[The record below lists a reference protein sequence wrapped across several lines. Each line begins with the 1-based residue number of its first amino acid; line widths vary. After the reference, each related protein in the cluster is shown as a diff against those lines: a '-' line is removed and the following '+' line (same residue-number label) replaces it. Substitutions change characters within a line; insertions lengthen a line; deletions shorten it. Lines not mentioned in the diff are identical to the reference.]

1 MNEPERRSTRHT
13 GTRSAYS
20 RTECD
25 LGTVRYRHLP
35 FEQDLRV
42 SEPLRF
48 APRSKAMRALP
59 FRRNCTVSG
68 WGSGLRWRLLS
79 EQRAAEEKRRASPP
93 VGHPPEV
100 TDAGKA
106 FWQHMHQEPAQEL
119 LVGKSHGAVLALVGV
134 VFPAKSYAVVVDA
147 KQTVVGNGDS
157 MGVTGQVLQN
167 VFRTAERRLGVT
179 THCLREMV
187 SRNAAKFFSLASGA
201 HSPKKASLWLRN
213 ACRKPSVNLRRKT
226 RLSTFTGRM
235 KRGPEPIQRV

>member
-20 RTECD
+20 RTECE

-42 SEPLRF
+42 SEPLGF

-93 VGHPPEV
+93 VGHPAEV
-100 TDAGKA
+100 ADAGKA
-106 FWQHMHQEPAQEL
+106 FWQNMLQEPAQEL
-119 LVGKSHGAVLALVGV
+119 LVGKSHGAALTLMGV
-134 VFPAKSYAVVVDA
+134 VFPAKSDVWSSTD
-147 KQTVVGNGDS
+147 KQTVVGDGDS
-157 MGVTGQVLQN
+157 MGVAGQILQD
-167 VFRTAERRLGVT
+167 VFRPAERRLGVNDPFF
-179 THCLREMV
+179 RKRV
-187 SRNAAKFFSLASGA
+187 ARKAAKCFSLASGA

-213 ACRKPSVNLRRKT
+213 ACRKPAMNLPSKNAAEH
-226 RLSTFTGRM
+226 
-235 KRGPEPIQRV
+235 PYW

>member
-1 MNEPERRSTRHT
+1 MREPERRSTRHT

-20 RTECD
+20 RTECE

-42 SEPLRF
+42 SEPLGF

-59 FRRNCTVSG
+59 FRSTCTVSG
-68 WGSGLRWRLLS
+68 WGRGLRWRLLS

-119 LVGKSHGAVLALVGV
+119 VVGKSHGAVLALVGV

-157 MGVTGQVLQN
+157 MGVTGQVLEN
-167 VFRTAERRLGVT
+167 VFRTAEWRLGVNHPLLT
-179 THCLREMV
+179 GDGFEKRCEVLLVGERRALPKESQLMV
-187 SRNAAKFFSLASGA
+187 AKRLPQAVSEFASKNTA
-201 HSPKKASLWLRN
+201 EHFHW
-213 ACRKPSVNLRRKT
+213 
-226 RLSTFTGRM
+226 
-235 KRGPEPIQRV
+235 

>member
-1 MNEPERRSTRHT
+1 M
-13 GTRSAYS
+13 
-20 RTECD
+20 
-25 LGTVRYRHLP
+25 
-35 FEQDLRV
+35 
-42 SEPLRF
+42 
-48 APRSKAMRALP
+48 
-59 FRRNCTVSG
+59 
-68 WGSGLRWRLLS
+68 S

-167 VFRTAERRLGVT
+167 VFVLTTTARL
-179 THCLREMV
+179 
-187 SRNAAKFFSLASGA
+187 
-201 HSPKKASLWLRN
+201 LRN
-213 ACRKPSVNLRRKT
+213 KYEYDGL
-226 RLSTFTGRM
+226 GH
-235 KRGPEPIQRV
+235 QRPVVRDCFAVSHWGKND